1 MINIDKSLVD
11 EYLGKGFAISPV
23 IITELA
29 RLKFHKPL
37 IHKIYLQAINIDKS
51 LVDDYLGKG
60 SAISPVI
67 ITEPVRRKFHKPLI
81 HKIPVPTCGDSKV
94 NVQSLRILFS
104 LSGKETYTSSCADPE
119 GRGV

>member
-1 MINIDKSLVD
+1 MTCYYNR
-11 EYLGKGFAISPV
+11 
-23 IITELA
+23 TA
-29 RLKFHKPL
+29 RRL
-37 IHKIYLQAINIDKS
+37 IHKMYLQVINIDKS

-60 SAISPVI
+60 SAISPFI

-104 LSGKETYTSSCADPE
+104 LSGKETNTSSSADPE
-119 GRGV
+119 LSGGLEILIWTPSEAI